1 MPTRLIEEKWLS
13 AGFAIEHEEVQ
24 QKNPQTGELL
34 FNEDGSPQNVSM
46 TILLFVRNTADDQ
59 HVIRIPLDDEARR
72 SLAHVLETGE
82 APAPRIQKPGI
93 LVPGAGARIPRL

>member
-1 MPTRLIEEKWLS
+1 MATRLIEEKWLS

-24 QKNPQTGELL
+24 KKHAETGELL
-34 FNEDGSPQNVSM
+34 FNEDGSPDNISM

-59 HVIRIPLDDEARR
+59 HVIRIPLDDEARK

-82 APAPRIQKPGI
+82 APPPRIQKPGI
-93 LVPGAGARIPRL
+93 LLPSPGARIPRL